1 MLGLARAPSSC
12 SPVAPRVA
20 KLVRRRL
27 FRSQPEKA
35 YDSLPKPM
43 QSWVDTM
50 AGTIGPRA
58 AEARQSL
65 SEELLRWRHDPKR
78 NAKVSK
84 KMAEEMAKG
93 PAGPKRTAWTA
104 FEAGAAI
111 LTAALARKAVE
122 RFLSGEPPTGVGPLD
137 AVGTVGGAA
146 EPDPKHAKNDV
157 TKPPEQRA
165 RAAVADARED
175 YSGMS
180 SRVARLRG
188 IRQHCHVHPAGAVA
202 RHIAKVSS
210 NGAERADHRSG
221 GVTRL
226 LDHRPAARETQ
237 AEAGLRSKRHEE
249 RHVDRI
255 ELPSGR

>member
-1 MLGLARAPSSC
+1 MGEEPLVETRLAISAQKVELERTADQLRDALDVRKRFQENPALVLGLGAGAVFLLAGG
-12 SPVAPRVA
+12 PVRVA
-20 KLVRRRL
+20 KLIRRRL

-35 YDSLPKPM
+35 YDSLPRPM

-104 FEAGAAI
+104 FEAASAV

-122 RFLSGEPPTGVGPLD
+122 RFLSGEPPSGIAPLD
-137 AVGTVGGAA
+137 AVGTIGGAA
-146 EPDPKHAKNDV
+146 KPDPKHAKDDV

-165 RAAVADARED
+165 RAAAADARED

-180 SRVARLRG
+180 SRSRG
-188 IRQHCHVHPAGAVA
+188 
-202 RHIAKVSS
+202 
-210 NGAERADHRSG
+210 
-221 GVTRL
+221 
-226 LDHRPAARETQ
+226 
-237 AEAGLRSKRHEE
+237 
-249 RHVDRI
+249 
-255 ELPSGR
+255 

>member
-1 MLGLARAPSSC
+1 MGEEPLIETRLAISAQKVELERAADQLRDALDLKKRFQENPALVLGLGAGAVFLIAGG
-12 SPVAPRVA
+12 PVRVA

-27 FRSQPEKA
+27 FRSEPEKA

-43 QSWVDTM
+43 QSWVDAM

-65 SEELLRWRHDPKR
+65 SEELQRWRHDPKR

-111 LTAALARKAVE
+111 LTAALARKMVE
-122 RFLSGEPPTGVGPLD
+122 RFLSGEPPSGIAPLD
-137 AVGTVGGAA
+137 AAGTIGGAA

-157 TKPPEQRA
+157 TRPPEQRA

-180 SRVARLRG
+180 SRGRG
-188 IRQHCHVHPAGAVA
+188 
-202 RHIAKVSS
+202 
-210 NGAERADHRSG
+210 
-221 GVTRL
+221 
-226 LDHRPAARETQ
+226 
-237 AEAGLRSKRHEE
+237 
-249 RHVDRI
+249 
-255 ELPSGR
+255 